1 MAIFAKTRI
10 VLFEAWWFWGP
21 LYGAALAVSSGVL
34 ADSLANVSNLVAN
47 VSKYPTN
54 VSTCEPNVSKSDDA
68 TTVPVKQAVFM
79 PDSPLKQA
87 VFMPELLTLASQLPA
102 DLADLADSGNTC

>member
-1 MAIFAKTRI
+1 VKQAVFMPDS
-10 VLFEAWWFWGP
+10 P
-21 LYGAALAVSSGVL
+21 LKQAVFMP
-34 ADSLANVSNLVAN
+34 DSPL
-47 VSKYPTN
+47 
-54 VSTCEPNVSKSDDA
+54 
-68 TTVPVKQAVFM
+68 KQAVFM